1 MRYSFGSVSE
11 ISVSRVKRISHAVIP
26 AAIEY
31 HKRSDASEMVN
42 STNFSMC
49 GGRSEPEAIA
59 LIVTIRKRI
68 QYRASIQHS
77 LFTTPTNHLNVMAN
91 DDLKQHITSSQDFY
105 ALLNIPS
112 TASEAEIRSGWRK
125 TALKH
130 HPDKVG
136 ATPENLEKFHLL
148 QIAFDVLSD
157 ESTKEQYDNAR
168 RAREQKAQRT
178 SAYDEQRKAMIDKL
192 EKGERDHKRKHEEE
206 TEFEMKLARL
216 AADGKR
222 RREERTEKMRQEALE
237 EERRWAESSAP
248 PTPAPASNAPIQE
261 LERSVTLRFRRD
273 DKTAHLDSAAVQ
285 DLFSH
290 FGSIEHTLLRDK
302 KRKVDGEKHK
312 ILYCSGLVVF
322 SSIMGALAAVA
333 DFPKLKGKD
342 PKFAIIEEV
351 DWADRPKDAKKSSN
365 PTTPTVPATPD
376 TGKVP
381 KFSFKGGSAKSKSAT
396 SDEDEKARLRAAEIE
411 RIRREDEEED
421 AAAAAAAA

>member
-1 MRYSFGSVSE
+1 
-11 ISVSRVKRISHAVIP
+11 
-26 AAIEY
+26 
-31 HKRSDASEMVN
+31 
-42 STNFSMC
+42 
-49 GGRSEPEAIA
+49 
-59 LIVTIRKRI
+59 
-68 QYRASIQHS
+68 
-77 LFTTPTNHLNVMAN
+77 MAN
-91 DDLKQHITSSQDFY
+91 DDLKQHITSSHDFY

-136 ATPENLEKFHLL
+136 ATPETLERFHLL

-168 RAREQKAQRT
+168 RALEQKAQRS

-192 EKGERDHKRKHEEE
+192 EKGERDHKRKRTELDEEE
-206 TEFEMKLARL
+206 DKFQRELARL

-248 PTPAPASNAPIQE
+248 PTPAPVSNAPIQDA
-261 LERSVTLRFRRD
+261 ERSVTLRFRRNEN
-273 DKTAHLDSAAVQ
+273 TAHLDRDAVQ
-285 DLFSH
+285 ALFSH

-312 ILYCSGLVVF
+312 TLYCSGLVVF
-322 SSIMGALAAVA
+322 SSIMGAHAAVA
-333 DFPKLKGKD
+333 DFPKLKEKD
-342 PKFAIIEEV
+342 PKYAIFEEV
-351 DWADRPKDAKKSSN
+351 DWADRPKDAKVSSV
-365 PTTPTVPATPD
+365 PTTPVVPATPE

-381 KFSFKGGSAKSKSAT
+381 KFSFKGSAKSKSTT
-396 SDEDEKARLRAAEIE
+396 SGEDEKARLRAAEIE
-411 RIRREDEEED
+411 RIRREDEEAD
-421 AAAAAAAA
+421 AAGA